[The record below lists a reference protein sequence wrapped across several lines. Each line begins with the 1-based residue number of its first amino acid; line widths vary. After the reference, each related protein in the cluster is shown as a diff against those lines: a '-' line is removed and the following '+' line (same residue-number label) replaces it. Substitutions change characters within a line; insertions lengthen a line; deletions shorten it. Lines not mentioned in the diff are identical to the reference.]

1 VTLAVTGSSISS
13 HVFRRCR
20 MTVFQ
25 MHRLPLTGSRW
36 NIRWVSGRG
45 RTPTVCVFRVF
56 SVAVMEKCCDASGD
70 GE

>member
-25 MHRLPLTGSRW
+25 MHRLPLTGKSMEHTLGERSW
-36 NIRWVSGRG
+36 NDADCLCFSGIQRG
-45 RTPTVCVFRVF
+45 GYGKVL
-56 SVAVMEKCCDASGD
+56 
-70 GE
+70 